1 MSARAV
7 RTSGIVA
14 LATVLIV
21 PASAYLVGSVAS
33 TGPASIEGAL
43 AQVALLII
51 VMYYAFVGCSA
62 FVLWATKQV
71 FNASGYRSAD
81 VLVGW
86 LFGVLVFLPPLAIP
100 IWAWF
105 SILAFKFG
113 RRVGSPLWQA
123 VGVIYLIA
131 VVSLAAAIA
140 IDFTDIHIFYLDE
153 FMVFSGLMLL
163 VGWLCQ
169 GVCLILGARKLAG
182 TEALASR

>member
-21 PASAYLVGSVAS
+21 PASAFLVGSVAS

-43 AQVALLII
+43 GKVALLII

-81 VLVGW
+81 ALVAW
-86 LFGVLVFLPPLAIP
+86 LFGVLVFLPPLALP
-100 IWAWF
+100 VWAWF
-105 SILAFKFG
+105 SILAIRFG
-113 RRVGSPLWQA
+113 RRVGAPVWQA
-123 VGVIYLIA
+123 VGSIYLIA
-131 VVSLAAAIA
+131 VMVFTAAIA
-140 IDFTDIHIFYLDE
+140 IEFTDIHISNLEE

-163 VGWLCQ
+163 VGWSLH

-182 TEALASR
+182 TEAVVSR